1 MDSKYYTIPEAL
13 RLLFGAQ
20 VLVETPSLRT
30 KANSFLRN
38 GVLNFKAD
46 LNVHKNTNT
55 IPENELDTL
64 FNAMLLSS
72 IFADS
77 KEVKAIFCKPE
88 KRANCVDVVKAMFTR
103 QHSLAGIALSSSEA
117 SAFIACLE
125 GDFDLRAERLPNPFN
140 TLPQATLGSN
150 TSLLRVL
157 LAQAAI
163 LEPMDSI
170 LIKYLD
176 GDWLE
181 AKALIDELDTSV
193 SGVAELKAEIEKK
206 IRDAEDVDDILD
218 YFMPTL

>member
-1 MDSKYYTIPEAL
+1 MDINFYSIPEAL
-13 RLLFGAQ
+13 RLLFGSQ
-20 VLVETPSLRT
+20 VLVATPSLRT

-55 IPENELDTL
+55 IPESELDTL

-77 KEVKAIFCKPE
+77 KEVKAVFFEAE
-88 KRANCVDVVKAMFTR
+88 KRANCAEVVKAMFTR

-125 GDFDLRAERLPNPFN
+125 GDFDLRAERLPNPFK
-140 TLPQATLGSN
+140 TLPQSILGTN

-163 LEPMDSI
+163 LEPMDSV
-170 LIKYLD
+170 LMKYLD

-181 AKALIDELDTSV
+181 AKALIDELDTNL

-206 IRDAEDVDDILD
+206 IKEGEEVDDLLD
-218 YFMPTL
+218 YLMPTL

>member
-1 MDSKYYTIPEAL
+1 MDSKYYSIPDAL
-13 RLLFGAQ
+13 RVLFGSQ
-20 VLVETPSLRT
+20 VLVELPSLRT

-38 GVLNFKAD
+38 GVVNFKAD

-55 IPENELDTL
+55 IPESELDTL

-77 KEVKAIFCKPE
+77 KEVKAVFFDAE
-88 KRANCVDVVKAMFTR
+88 KRANCVEVVKAMFTR

-117 SAFIACLE
+117 STFIACLE
-125 GDFDLRAERLPNPFN
+125 GDFDLRAERLPNPFK
-140 TLPQATLGSN
+140 TLPQATLGTN

-170 LIKYLD
+170 LMKYLD

-181 AKALIDELDTSV
+181 AKTLIDELDADS

-206 IRDAEDVDDILD
+206 IKEAEEVDDLLD
-218 YFMPTL
+218 FMRTL

>member
-1 MDSKYYTIPEAL
+1 MDSKYYTIPDAL
-13 RLLFGAQ
+13 RMLFGSQ
-20 VLVETPSLRT
+20 VLVTTPSLRT

-46 LNVHKNTNT
+46 LNIHKNTNT
-55 IPENELDTL
+55 IPESELDTL

-77 KEVKAIFCKPE
+77 KEVKAIFFEAE
-88 KRANCVDVVKAMFTR
+88 KRANCAEVVKAMFTR

-125 GDFDLRAERLPNPFN
+125 GSFDLRAERLPNPFK
-140 TLPQATLGSN
+140 TLPQVTLGTN

-170 LIKYLD
+170 LMKYLD
-176 GDWLE
+176 GDLLE
-181 AKALIDELDTSV
+181 AKDLIDQLDV
-193 SGVAELKAEIEKK
+193 NASGVAELKAEIEKK
-206 IRDAEDVDDILD
+206 ITEAEDVDVLLD
-218 YFMPTL
+218 FMRTL